1 MTAHQSAAHSL
12 ADPDL
17 GLENILYVCPESL
30 TSLPDVINLNSN
42 TIREEVYKFVSCCW
56 AGFPH
61 HKCLI

>member
-42 TIREEVYKFVSCCW
+42 TIREEVYTIYSLVYHF
-56 AGFPH
+56 F
-61 HKCLI
+61 